1 MLKPIYWNGL
11 RITSVFSINVV
22 QDEIFHESLVDMLDT
37 PLIPLSSPKVESLHS
52 ENEMQG
58 TKKKKKKKQDFK
70 NGLLPFKIETVPIDI
85 F

>member
-1 MLKPIYWNGL
+1 MSRWLTYL
-11 RITSVFSINVV
+11 T
-22 QDEIFHESLVDMLDT
+22 L
-37 PLIPLSSPKVESLHS
+37 PLIPLSSLKVESLHL

-58 TKKKKKKKQDFK
+58 TKKKKKKQDFK

>member
-1 MLKPIYWNGL
+1 MLKPIDWNGL

-37 PLIPLSSPKVESLHS
+37 PLIPLSSLKVESLHS

-58 TKKKKKKKQDFK
+58 TKKKKKKQDFK
-70 NGLLPFKIETVPIDI
+70 NGLLPFKIETVPINI